1 MKNNQRLKGLLWNE
15 VVKLMAYIAHKTE
28 DNREQPLI
36 DHLKGTAELCRSFAI
51 DDLKDY
57 AYFCGL
63 IHDIGKYSNAFQ
75 ERIRGKNIKVEHAL
89 SGAQEIAKLPM
100 QMWNF
105 MLEYCI
111 AGHHSGLP
119 DGGTKADSADMA
131 TLHGILKRR
140 AEDYFSYKNEVHT
153 EIPDNHIEK
162 ILKKCRN
169 CEELIEVYAFLT
181 RYIYSCL
188 TDADFIDT
196 EHFVC
201 PYTDRMVTGDFRK
214 AYERV
219 CAFIDGFKAETILQK
234 SRGDIQKQVYKSM
247 DDDSDIYTINM
258 PTGSGKTLCSI
269 RAALEMAIEK
279 DKKRIIYVIPYVS
292 IIEQTAE
299 IFNDIFGD
307 VLPVIQHQS
316 NFDFDREDQDENALA
331 SEKIKKACENWD
343 APLIV
348 TTNIQFFESLY
359 NYRSSRL
366 RKLHNL
372 SNSIVIFD
380 EVHMLPSEYIQPCIK
395 AIGYITKF
403 IGSKALLMSATMPDY
418 SKFINEY
425 TSDCKVTD
433 AVPDKSL
440 FRLFSKCTYNYIGR
454 VDLPYIY
461 ERSQEYGSSLII
473 VNRRK
478 TARELYNLCS
488 GKKYHLSTYM
498 TPQHRSEV
506 ISSIRQDLKT
516 GEKLT
521 VISTSL
527 IEAGVDLDFET
538 VFREN
543 AGIDNIIQ
551 SGGRCNREGKRKNGD
566 VFVFET
572 DDCVNDIRANITRSL
587 FEEYDDITSDK
598 CIQEYYKRIF
608 KVSEHQIN
616 KNTIVNIM
624 GNNIR
629 PDAIPFRE
637 YAQSFKFIDNEIV
650 GIVIPNEEN
659 QKLID
664 ELKTGS
670 FSVKRKLQQYCASV
684 RFYEF
689 EEMVKLGLIDRFD
702 CGVYVLNNTD
712 YYSKETGLMIEQQ
725 VDYIL

>member
-1 MKNNQRLKGLLWNE
+1 
-15 VVKLMAYIAHKTE
+15 MA
-28 DNREQPLI
+28 
-36 DHLKGTAELCRSFAI
+36 
-51 DDLKDY
+51 
-57 AYFCGL
+57 
-63 IHDIGKYSNAFQ
+63 
-75 ERIRGKNIKVEHAL
+75 
-89 SGAQEIAKLPM
+89 
-100 QMWNF
+100 
-105 MLEYCI
+105 
-111 AGHHSGLP
+111 
-119 DGGTKADSADMA
+119 
-131 TLHGILKRR
+131 
-140 AEDYFSYKNEVHT
+140 
-153 EIPDNHIEK
+153 
-162 ILKKCRN
+162 
-169 CEELIEVYAFLT
+169 
-181 RYIYSCL
+181 
-188 TDADFIDT
+188 
-196 EHFVC
+196 
-201 PYTDRMVTGDFRK
+201 
-214 AYERV
+214 
-219 CAFIDGFKAETILQK
+219 
-234 SRGDIQKQVYKSM
+234 
-247 DDDSDIYTINM
+247 SD
-258 PTGSGKTLCSI
+258 
-269 RAALEMAIEK
+269 
-279 DKKRIIYVIPYVS
+279 
-292 IIEQTAE
+292 
-299 IFNDIFGD
+299 
-307 VLPVIQHQS
+307 
-316 NFDFDREDQDENALA
+316 
-331 SEKIKKACENWD
+331 KIKKACENWD

-551 SGGRCNREGKRKNGD
+551 SGGRCNREGKKNGD

-572 DDCVNDIRANITRSL
+572 DDCVM
-587 FEEYDDITSDK
+587 
-598 CIQEYYKRIF
+598 YKG
-608 KVSEHQIN
+608 QYN
-616 KNTIVNIM
+616 K
-624 GNNIR
+624 
-629 PDAIPFRE
+629 
-637 YAQSFKFIDNEIV
+637 
-650 GIVIPNEEN
+650 IVI
-659 QKLID
+659 
-664 ELKTGS
+664 
-670 FSVKRKLQQYCASV
+670 
-684 RFYEF
+684 
-689 EEMVKLGLIDRFD
+689 
-702 CGVYVLNNTD
+702 
-712 YYSKETGLMIEQQ
+712 
-725 VDYIL
+725 